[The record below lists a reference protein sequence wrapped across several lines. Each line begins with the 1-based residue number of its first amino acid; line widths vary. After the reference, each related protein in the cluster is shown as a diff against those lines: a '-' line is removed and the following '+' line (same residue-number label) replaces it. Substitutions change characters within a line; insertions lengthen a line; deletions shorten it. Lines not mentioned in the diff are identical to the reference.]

1 MIDLI
6 RLKLLKP
13 LRNTRKTQTIKEYN
27 FSVIHFLMCLLYL
40 LLSLI
45 KVGNARPVER
55 KIKERTEK
63 ICIQIKNI

>member
-6 RLKLLKP
+6 PLKLLKS